1 VNLRM
6 RVSKAASYKL
16 AGKSPAKT
24 PAKSQGKP
32 SARPQK
38 QDNLSRAD
46 YVYQWLREQMRLG
59 GFAPGD
65 RLREV
70 ELAARLG
77 VSRTPIREA
86 IRRLASDGLVEG
98 APSRGVMFIELDKQ
112 QVRDIYALRAVLEG
126 AAARLAAQHAS
137 EGEITLMKELVG
149 DADSARHSPESHGRN
164 NRLLHQ
170 AICEAAHNR
179 YLMQALAQLS
189 DTLGL
194 LPGTT
199 FQVQGRPQEA
209 RKEHLAII
217 AAIER
222 RDPDE
227 AERLARQHINLA
239 GQVRFRMMF
248 ENG

>member
-1 VNLRM
+1 MNLRI

-16 AGKSPAKT
+16 AGKA
-24 PAKSQGKP
+24 PAKSAKP
-32 SARPQK
+32 LTKPASKRSK
-38 QDNLSRAD
+38 QDNLLRAD

-70 ELAARLG
+70 ELAAQLG

-137 EGEITLMKELVG
+137 EGETALMKELVG
-149 DADSARHSPESHGRN
+149 AGDGQLNAPEMHGRN
-164 NRLLHQ
+164 NRMLHQ

-179 YLMQALAQLS
+179 YLMQALSQLS
-189 DTLGL
+189 DTLGI

-199 FQVQGRPQEA
+199 FQVQGRSLDA
-209 RKEHLAII
+209 RKEHLGII
-217 AAIER
+217 DAIER

>member
-1 VNLRM
+1 M
-6 RVSKAASYKL
+6 RVGKAASYKP
-16 AGKSPAKT
+16 AGKSPAKA
-24 PAKSQGKP
+24 AKALAKTAP
-32 SARPQK
+32 V

-46 YVYQWLREQMRLG
+46 YVYQWLREQMRSG

-112 QVRDIYALRAVLEG
+112 QVREIYALRAVLEG

-137 EGEITLMKELVG
+137 DDEIAMMRELVG
-149 DADSARHSPESHGRN
+149 NADSIKNSPEAHGRN
-164 NRLLHQ
+164 NRILHQ

-179 YLMQALAQLS
+179 YLVQALTQLS

-199 FQVQGRPQEA
+199 FQVPGRPFEA
-209 RKEHLAII
+209 RNEHLPMI

-222 RDPDE
+222 RDADE
-227 AERLARQHINLA
+227 AERLARQHIQLA

>member
-1 VNLRM
+1 M
-6 RVSKAASYKL
+6 RVGKAK
-16 AGKSPAKT
+16 PAQ
-24 PAKSQGKP
+24 P
-32 SARPQK
+32 K
-38 QDNLSRAD
+38 QDNLSRAEH
-46 YVYQWLREQMRLG
+46 VYQWLREQMRSG

-70 ELAARLG
+70 DLAARLG
-77 VSRTPIREA
+77 VSRTPVREA

-112 QVRDIYALRAVLEG
+112 QVREIYALRAVLEG

-137 EGEITLMKELVG
+137 HDEIAMMREMVG
-149 DADSARHSPESHGRN
+149 DEASVKNSPETHGRN
-164 NRLLHQ
+164 NRVLHQ

-179 YLMQALAQLS
+179 YLMQALTQLS

-199 FQVQGRPQEA
+199 FQVPGRPQEA
-209 RKEHLAII
+209 RNEHLAII
-217 AAIER
+217 AAIAR
-222 RDPDE
+222 RDADE
-227 AERLARQHINLA
+227 AERLARQHIQLA